1 MKSKE
6 EDICAGQTLLSPS
19 GWEALHGEPVE
30 GRLFTASFKFTQVS
44 KLNSRWKCFDD
55 AKKTLRAECAS
66 LKMKFRKDVAASL
79 DGWALEGNFRNII
92 P

>member
-44 KLNSRWKCFDD
+44 KLNSHRKCFRSVLTGC
-55 AKKTLRAECAS
+55 KKNSQGGVCQFEDEVSQGRGG
-66 LKMKFRKDVAASL
+66 FF
-79 DGWALEGNFRNII
+79 GWMGFGG
-92 P
+92 

>member
-6 EDICAGQTLLSPS
+6 EDICTGQTLLSPS

-44 KLNSRWKCFDD
+44 KLFQQVFKNSQGGVCQFEDEVSQGRGGYF
-55 AKKTLRAECAS
+55 
-66 LKMKFRKDVAASL
+66 
-79 DGWALEGNFRNII
+79 GWMGFGG
-92 P
+92 